1 MRVHQELN
9 LIDFRPWSGAVDT
22 MKELTSEEMVILE
35 ETLEEL
41 YPDGLSDTQLNDILW
56 FEDEWISEV
65 IGRNL
70 FE

>member
-1 MRVHQELN
+1 MKLYNELD
-9 LIDFRPWSGAVDT
+9 LSQFEAWSGAVHT
-22 MKELTSEEMVILE
+22 MKELTEAEMVILE

-41 YPDGLSDTQLNDILW
+41 YPEGLSETQLNDILW
-56 FEDEWISEV
+56 FEDGWISEV

>member
-1 MRVHQELN
+1 MRVYNELD
-9 LIDFRPWSGAVDT
+9 LLQFEAWSGAVDT
-22 MKELTSEEMVILE
+22 MKELTSEEMDILQE
-35 ETLEEL
+35 AIEEL
-41 YPDGLSDTQLNDILW
+41 YPEGLSDTQLNDILW

>member
-1 MRVHQELN
+1 MKLYNELD
-9 LIDFRPWSGAVDT
+9 LSQFEAWSGAVNT
-22 MKELTSEEMVILE
+22 MEELTNEEMVILE

-41 YPDGLSDTQLNDILW
+41 YPEGLSETQLNDILW

-65 IGRNL
+65 IGRKL

>member
-1 MRVHQELN
+1 MLVYQQIN
-9 LIDFRPWSGAVDT
+9 LIDFRPWSGAVNT
-22 MKELTSEEMVILE
+22 MEELTREEMVILE

-41 YPDGLSDTQLNDILW
+41 YPDGLSETELNDILW
-56 FEDEWISEV
+56 FEDEWISEI

>member
-1 MRVHQELN
+1 MLVYQQIN
-9 LIDFRPWSGAVDT
+9 LIDFKPWSGAVNT
-22 MKELTSEEMVILE
+22 MEELTTAEMMILE

-41 YPDGLSDTQLNDILW
+41 YPDGLSETELNDILW

-65 IGRNL
+65 IGRKL